1 MPLAKTAML
10 ARCTEE
16 AEDTYRALMADYGVS
31 FTALIDSLGL
41 MLQGRDLTDPDLT
54 INLRPWINE
63 ARRLDALRRA
73 RPGR

>member
-16 AEDTYRALMADYGVS
+16 AEDTYRALMA
-31 FTALIDSLGL
+31 
-41 MLQGRDLTDPDLT
+41 DPDLT

-73 RPGR
+73 RPGRGAG